1 MKATTSYDFAQII
14 NEILAGK
21 VDTLY
26 IIASGTYDDD
36 EEHNGDLK
44 WYNEP
49 YFAGTTLQEAQD
61 ALAVAKDEAS
71 EEVEEYQRITLLANK
86 ITVSAADFA
95 DLGEDFDEDDAEMA
109 IEEIIDAH
117 KDGGGDVPEAY
128 NGEWDFTDIYPEYES
143 MQDGILV
150 YYRWEPYV
158 GYARKFCGLE
168 YCIEDKT
175 TLHCKP
181 TERAFAMECEML
193 VSPAEVR
200 ECSSASELRKIMN
213 ERLRNMGLWKW
224 HPVSHYD
231 EIDAF
236 LDDCY
241 NDDEYH
247 IYQMPENDYYK
258 ENK

>member
-1 MKATTSYDFAQII
+1 MRITTYYNFAEIVNAVLASKI
-14 NEILAGK
+14 N
-21 VDTLY
+21 TLY
-26 IIASGTYDDD
+26 IIVSGTYDDD

-71 EEVEEYQRITLLANK
+71 EEVEEYQRITLFANK
-86 ITVSAADFA
+86 ITVSPADFA
-95 DLGEDFDEDDAEMA
+95 GESCDAEMA
-109 IEEIIDAH
+109 IEKLVDAH
-117 KDGGGDVPEAY
+117 KDGGDDVNEAY
-128 NGEWDFTDIYPEYES
+128 GEWDFTDVYPEYES
-143 MQDGILV
+143 MEGGILV
-150 YYRWEPYV
+150 YYSWQPYV

-181 TERAFAMECEML
+181 TERAFAVECEML
-193 VSPAEVR
+193 ISPAEVR
-200 ECSSASELRKIMN
+200 KCSSASELRELMN
-213 ERLRNMGLWKW
+213 ERLLKMGWWKW
-224 HPVSHYD
+224 HAVSHYD

-241 NDDEYH
+241 NNDSYH
-247 IYQMPENDYYK
+247 IYELPENDYYK
-258 ENK
+258 DNQ